1 MNRMAADRDSRP
13 RVALLI
19 ETSSAHAR
27 GLIRGIAA
35 YARTHTDWSLHVGEA
50 GPLTTVPSWL
60 KTWDG
65 DGIIARLETSQIA
78 RAVAAAR
85 LPAVNVSGYPS
96 PPGIPRVD
104 TDNRA
109 LCQQVVDHFRER
121 GYRHFAFVGD
131 PRHEWSGW
139 REAHFLE
146 GLGARAD
153 CHVYQLRESGRRS
166 GPELFEWLATLP
178 RPTALFA
185 CNDACGKVVL
195 EACEL
200 GRISVPD
207 QIAVLGVDDDEIL
220 CMCCRPPLSSVAPD
234 TEGIGYLAAQT
245 LHEQLQNRAASVA
258 ERLVPPLAIR
268 SRQSTDATA
277 VADWHVGQAL
287 RFIHANATQNLR
299 VDHVVAQAQTSRRF
313 LEERFRAVVGR
324 PIHAEIIR
332 VRLETAQRLLT
343 TTDLPLKTI
352 AKRSGFRRADYLSAI
367 FRKLLGIPPSTY
379 RAQFGNR

>member
-1 MNRMAADRDSRP
+1 MTANRVSRP

-35 YARTHTDWSLHVGEA
+35 YARAHTDWSLHVGEA
-50 GPLTTVPSWL
+50 GPLTTVPGWL
-60 KTWDG
+60 KGWEG
-65 DGIIARLETSQIA
+65 EGIIARLETPHIA
-78 RAVAAAR
+78 RAVASKR

-96 PPGIPRVD
+96 PAGIPRVD
-104 TDNRA
+104 TDNRV
-109 LCQQVVDHFRER
+109 LCQLVVDHFRER
-121 GYRHFAFVGD
+121 GYQHFAYVGD

-139 REAHFLE
+139 RERHFLE

-153 CHVYQLRESGRRS
+153 CRVLNLRETVSRATEKLRT
-166 GPELFEWLATLP
+166 WLIDLP
-178 RPTALFA
+178 HPTALFA
-185 CNDACGKVVL
+185 CNDAMGKSIL
-195 EACEL
+195 EVCEL
-200 GRISVPD
+200 AGISVPE

-245 LHEQLQNRAASVA
+245 LHQQLRNGSPPAN
-258 ERLVPPLAIR
+258 ERLVRPLAIR

-277 VADWHVGQAL
+277 VADWHVSQAL
-287 RFIHANATQNLR
+287 RFIHANATEDLR

-324 PIHAEIIR
+324 PIHAEILRI
-332 VRLETAQRLLT
+332 RLETAQRLLT

-352 AKRSGFRRADYLSAI
+352 AQRSGFRRADYLSAI
-367 FRKLLGIPPSTY
+367 FRKLLGMTPSAY
-379 RAQFGNR
+379 RMQFRP

>member
-1 MNRMAADRDSRP
+1 MADIRASRA

-35 YARTHTDWSLHVGEA
+35 YARTHTDWSLHIGEA
-50 GPLTTVPSWL
+50 GPFTTVPAWL
-60 KTWDG
+60 KNWDG
-65 DGIIARLETSQIA
+65 DGIIARLETPLIA
-78 RAVAAAR
+78 RAVAATR
-85 LPAVNVSGYPS
+85 LPAVNVSGYRS
-96 PPGIPRVD
+96 PAGIPRVD
-104 TDNRA
+104 TDNRV
-109 LCQQVVDHFRER
+109 LCRLIVDHFRER
-121 GYRHFAFVGD
+121 GYRQFAYVGD

-139 REAHFLE
+139 RETHFLE
-146 GLGARAD
+146 GLGTRAE
-153 CHVYQLRESGRRS
+153 CRVYQFSESNSQAGERLRK
-166 GPELFEWLATLP
+166 WLGDLP

-185 CNDACGKVVL
+185 CNDACGKIVL
-195 EACEL
+195 EACEVA
-200 GRISVPD
+200 GISVPD

-234 TEGIGYLAAQT
+234 TEGIGFLAAQT
-245 LHEQLQNRAASVA
+245 LHEQLRSGGTSVG
-258 ERLVPPLAIR
+258 ERLLRPLAIR

-277 VADWHVGQAL
+277 VADWHVSQAL

-324 PIHAEIIR
+324 PIHTEILR

-352 AKRSGFRRADYLSAI
+352 AERAGFRRADYLSAM
-367 FRKLLGIPPSTY
+367 FRKLLGMPPSAY
-379 RAQFGNR
+379 RQQFGGR